1 MKQLFFVFIGG
12 GIGSVLRYL
21 ISFIFKNNS
30 YNFPWSTF
38 IVNMIGCFLIG
49 LIFGYLNKNEYLKD
63 SLTSILI
70 VGFCGGFTTFSTFA
84 SENFQ
89 LFKSEYF
96 LRPGFSIKIFFL
108 FFIQN
113 FSNFKFCSG
122 GVAKIVFLILLL
134 FNI

>member
-1 MKQLFFVFIGG
+1 MKQLLYVFIGG

-21 ISFIFKNNS
+21 ISFVFKKNS

-49 LIFGYLNKNEYLKD
+49 LIFGYLNRNEYVKD
-63 SLTSILI
+63 PLTNILVI
-70 VGFCGGFTTFSTFA
+70 GFCGGFTTFSTFA

-96 LRPGFSIKIFFL
+96 FTLFLYITLSVIIGISLVILGFW
-108 FFIQN
+108 
-113 FSNFKFCSG
+113 FSK
-122 GVAKIVFLILLL
+122 
-134 FNI
+134 

>member
-96 LRPGFSIKIFFL
+96 LTLFVYVLSSILIGIGLVLFGFW
-108 FFIQN
+108 
-113 FSNFKFCSG
+113 FSK
-122 GVAKIVFLILLL
+122 
-134 FNI
+134 

>member
-1 MKQLFFVFIGG
+1 MKQLLFVFIGG

-96 LRPGFSIKIFFL
+96 LTLFVYILSSILIGIGLVFFVFFFSKTISNIFC
-108 FFIQN
+108 FI
-113 FSNFKFCSG
+113 FSYSIF
-122 GVAKIVFLILLL
+122 
-134 FNI
+134 